1 MNTLPAA
8 EIKRRGIAALEE
20 GLKQGPVHILKRNRP
35 AAVVLTEEDY
45 QRLQA
50 AARSPGT
57 GQPSGVSAIDY
68 LLSLPAGDTQPE
80 GVQLRIE
87 EERGTWNER

>member
-57 GQPSGVSAIDY
+57 GQPAGVSAIEY
-68 LLSLPAGDTQPE
+68 LLALPAGDLPVVEVRQ
-80 GVQLRIE
+80 RIE
-87 EERGTWNER
+87 EERAAWNE

>member
-50 AARSPGT
+50 AASSGREKT
-57 GQPSGVSAIDY
+57 AGVSAIDY
-68 LLSLPAGDTQPE
+68 LLSLPAGSTPAE
-80 GVQLRIE
+80 GVRLRIE
-87 EERGTWNER
+87 EERESWNDR